1 MYSREEANPLLVK
14 PAPTDTGA
22 DFAGISLNRAANSYG
37 LLDARKPTDRFAV
50 AAWGKNLID
59 EHYASQALT
68 QAGPAGYPYIAA
80 PPLTFGVSFEF
91 KL

>member
-1 MYSREEANPLLVK
+1 MRQK
-14 PAPTDTGA
+14 
-22 DFAGISLNRAANSYG
+22 SYG
-37 LLDARKPTDRFAV
+37 LLDARIKYKPTDKLAV
-50 AAWGKNLID
+50 AVWGKNLID